1 MNQNIVKD
9 RNKYLKDLKRVVI
22 KIGSSSLTSKEGG
35 LDLENMA
42 GLVGEIKALKDRG
55 LEVILV
61 SSGAMA
67 AGLKYLGEDSS
78 PKDIS
83 DISMLQ
89 ASAAV
94 GQVELMKAYRDL
106 FAQYEIKT
114 GQILLTHE
122 DTTRRE
128 QYLNIK
134 NTIKNLLK
142 LNVIPVIN
150 ENDSV
155 AVHEIKF
162 GDNDELGAMAAI
174 ISEADLLIILS
185 DIDGLYTEDPRSS
198 SNAKLLNFVSN
209 ISPDIEKSAGGIGT
223 AYGIGGMES
232 KIKAAKI
239 CSFSGISM
247 VIANSRKK
255 NVLSSIIG
263 GNEIG
268 TFFKPSTARKV
279 KSIKKWIAFGVR
291 TRGSI
296 TLDPGA
302 EEAVVKKGKSILPVG
317 ITDLE
322 GKFNRGDTLKVFSA
336 GGILIAKGISNF
348 SNEEI
353 KKIMG
358 MNEKSI
364 LPAHGQSFCGEV
376 IHRDCLVVFD
386 QSE

>member
-1 MNQNIVKD
+1 MNQNIIKD
-9 RNKYLKDLKRVVI
+9 RIKYLKDLKRVVV
-22 KIGSSSLTSKEGG
+22 KIGSSSLTSPEGG
-35 LDLENMA
+35 LDLENMGELA
-42 GLVGEIKALKDRG
+42 EEIKALMDSG

-67 AGLKYLGEDSS
+67 AGLKYLGEDKS

-89 ASAAV
+89 AAAAV

-106 FAQYEIKT
+106 FKQYGIKT

-185 DIDGLYTEDPRSS
+185 DIEGLYTGDPRSN
-198 SNAKLLNFVSN
+198 SNAELLSFIAS
-209 ISPDIEKSAGGIGT
+209 IGPDIEKYAGGIGT

-247 VIANSRKK
+247 VIANSRKE
-255 NVLSSIIG
+255 NVLSGITG
-263 GNEIG
+263 GQDIG

-296 TLDPGA
+296 TIDRGA

-317 ITDLE
+317 ITGLE
-322 GKFNRGDTLKVFSA
+322 GKFSRGDTLKVFSST
-336 GGILIAKGISNF
+336 GTLIAKGISSF

-358 MNEKSI
+358 LNEKSI
-364 LPAHGQSFCGEV
+364 LPVHGQSFCGEV

-386 QSE
+386 QTE

>member
-1 MNQNIVKD
+1 MKD
-9 RNKYLKDLKRVVI
+9 RTKYLKKLKRIVV
-22 KIGSSSLTSKEGG
+22 KIGSSSLTSPEGG
-35 LDLENMA
+35 LDMENMA
-42 GLVGEIKALKDRG
+42 RLLSEIKDFMDKG

-61 SSGAMA
+61 SSGAIA
-67 AGLKYLGEDSS
+67 AGLKYLGENRR
-78 PKDIS
+78 PKDIA

-89 ASAAV
+89 AAAAV

-106 FAQYEIKT
+106 FAEYGIKV

-134 NTIKNLLK
+134 NTIRNLLK
-142 LNVIPVIN
+142 LNVVPVIN

-174 ISEADLLIILS
+174 ISEADLLVILS
-185 DIDGLYTEDPRSS
+185 DIDGLYNEDPRNNSK
-198 SNAKLLNFVSN
+198 AQMIGFVDS
-209 ISPDIEKSAGGIGT
+209 IGPGIEKSAGGIGS
-223 AYGIGGMES
+223 AYGIGGMGS
-232 KIKAAKI
+232 KIKAARI
-239 CSFSGISM
+239 CSFSGIAM

-255 NVLSSIIG
+255 NVLAGIIG
-263 GNEIG
+263 GQDIG
-268 TFFKPSTARKV
+268 TFFKPGTARKV

-296 TLDPGA
+296 MIDRGA

-317 ITDLE
+317 ITE
-322 GKFNRGDTLKVFSA
+322 ISGRFNQGDTLKVLSA
-336 GGILIAKGISNF
+336 DNVLIAKGISNF
-348 SNEEI
+348 SSEEV

-358 MNEKSI
+358 MNKKSI
-364 LPAHGQSFCGEV
+364 LPVHGEALCGEV

-386 QSE
+386 QAE

>member
-1 MNQNIVKD
+1 MNQNIIKD
-9 RNKYLKDLKRVVI
+9 RIKYLKDLKRVVV

-35 LDLENMA
+35 LDLKNMGKLA
-42 GLVGEIKALKDRG
+42 EEIKALMDSG

-67 AGLKYLGEDSS
+67 AGLKYLGKDKS

-89 ASAAV
+89 AAAAV

-106 FAQYEIKT
+106 FAQYGIKT

-162 GDNDELGAMAAI
+162 GDNDELGAIAAI
-174 ISEADLLIILS
+174 ISEADLLVILS
-185 DIDGLYTEDPRSS
+185 DIEGLYTGDPRSS
-198 SNAKLLNFVSN
+198 SNAELLSFIAS
-209 ISPDIEKSAGGIGT
+209 IGPDIEKYAGGIGT
-223 AYGIGGMES
+223 AYSIGGMES

-247 VIANSRKK
+247 VIANSRKE
-255 NVLSSIIG
+255 NVLSGITSG
-263 GNEIG
+263 QDIG

-296 TLDPGA
+296 TIDRGA

-317 ITDLE
+317 ITGLE
-322 GKFNRGDTLKVFSA
+322 GKFSRGDTLKVFSA
-336 GGILIAKGISNF
+336 AGILIAKGISSF

-358 MNEKSI
+358 LNEKSI
-364 LPAHGQSFCGEV
+364 LPAHGESYCGEV
-376 IHRDCLVVFD
+376 IHRDCMVVFD
-386 QSE
+386 KTE